1 MNEKVKGWIAQIKNF
16 WTNRTLK
23 QKSLI
28 IGLPVL
34 LVVIL
39 AVSTYFLTKENLVP
53 LYSNLS
59 PSETG
64 QIKETL
70 DSKGITSEI
79 KDNGQTI
86 FVPDNVVDELKVDL
100 ASKGIPDSGTIDYEF
115 FGTNSNFSMTDNEFN
130 VVKLEAMQN
139 ELANL
144 MKEID
149 GINNA
154 KVMINL
160 PQESV
165 WITDEAGEAS
175 ASIVLETEPGY
186 KFSQEQKTALF
197 HLVSK
202 SVPNLPTSNIVITN
216 QFFDSFDIK
225 NDGEDSELGTDIGS
239 QQTIKNNVERDV
251 QLRVQQLLGKMMGP
265 DKVAVGVTAD
275 IDFSQKKSNQDI
287 VEPVDKENIQGIAV
301 SSEKIKEAYAGSK
314 PSDGGV
320 AGTGAEDIANYQGT
334 ENSNNGDYTK
344 EEERINYDV
353 TRIKNEIVDAPYRIR
368 DLSIQLA
375 VEPPN
380 PKDVNSLPQQTIDE
394 IKQML
399 GTIVKTSID
408 KGYNVNGQELS
419 QDQVAEKVAVS
430 VSQFKGNDSTLS
442 STKSTIPLWM
452 YIAGGVLLVII
463 IVLVF
468 LLLRKRRQEEDITVE
483 DLNQSMI
490 DVPDINNETET
501 DGTVRRKQLE
511 KMAKEK
517 PEEFAKLLR
526 SWISED

>member
-1 MNEKVKGWIAQIKNF
+1 MNEKVRGWIARIKNF
-16 WTNRTLK
+16 WSNRTLK
-23 QKSLI
+23 QKSFF

-39 AVSTYFLTKENLVP
+39 AASTYFFTKENLVP

-70 DSKGITSEI
+70 DSRGITSEI

-86 FVPDNVVDELKVDL
+86 FVPDTVVDELKVDL

-115 FGTNSNFSMTDNEFN
+115 FGSNSNFSMTENEFN

-160 PQESV
+160 PEKSL
-165 WITDEAGEAS
+165 WLTDEAGEAS

-186 KFSQEQKTALF
+186 KFNTEQKTALY

-202 SVPNLPTSNIVITN
+202 SVPNLPISNIVITN
-216 QFFDSFDIK
+216 QYFDNFDIK
-225 NDGEDSELGTDIGS
+225 NEGDDTDLGTDVAS
-239 QQTIKNNVERDV
+239 QEMIKNNIEKDI
-251 QLRVQQLLGKMMGP
+251 QLQVQQLLGKMMGP
-265 DKVAVGVTAD
+265 DKVAVGVTTD
-275 IDFSQKKSNQDI
+275 IDFSQKKSKQELI
-287 VEPVDKENIQGIAV
+287 EPVDEENIKGIAV
-301 SSEKIKEAYAGSK
+301 SSEIIKEAYDGGK
-314 PSDGGV
+314 PTDGGV
-320 AGTGAEDIANYQGT
+320 AGTGDEDIANYQGS
-334 ENSNNGDYTK
+334 ENTSNGGYTK

-353 TRIKNEIVDAPYRIR
+353 NRIKNEIVDAPYRIR

-380 PKDVNSLPQQTIDE
+380 PKDVNSLPQQTIEE

-408 KGYNVNGQELS
+408 KSYNKDGVELT
-419 QDQVAEKVAVS
+419 QDQIAERVAVS
-430 VSQFKGNDSTLS
+430 VSQFKGNNAALAQPET
-442 STKSTIPLWM
+442 TIPLWM
-452 YIAGGVLLVII
+452 YIAGGALLLII
-463 IVLVF
+463 IILVF
-468 LLLRKRRQEEDITVE
+468 LLLRKRRPEEITVE
-483 DLNQSMI
+483 DLAAPLI

>member
-1 MNEKVKGWIAQIKNF
+1 MNEKVRGWIARIKNF

-23 QKSLI
+23 QKSFL

-39 AVSTYFLTKENLVP
+39 AASTYFFTKENLVP

-86 FVPDNVVDELKVDL
+86 FVPDTVVDELKVDL

-115 FGTNSNFSMTDNEFN
+115 FGSNSNFSMTDNEFN

-160 PQESV
+160 PEKSV
-165 WITDEAGEAS
+165 WVTDEAGEAS

-186 KFSQEQKTALF
+186 RFNQEQKTALY

-202 SVPNLPTSNIVITN
+202 SVPNLPISNIVITN

-225 NDGEDSELGTDIGS
+225 NEGEEPGLGTDIAS
-239 QQTIKNNVERDV
+239 QQIIKNNVEKDI

-275 IDFSQKKSNQDI
+275 IDFSQKKSNQEI

-314 PSDGGV
+314 PTDGGV
-320 AGTGAEDIANYQGT
+320 AGTGDEDIANYQG
-334 ENSNNGDYTK
+334 SDSSSNGDYTK

-353 TRIKNEIVDAPYRIR
+353 NRIKNEIVDAPYRIR

-408 KGYNVNGQELS
+408 KGYNKDGVELTP
-419 QDQVAEKVAVS
+419 DQVAEKVAVS
-430 VSQFKGNDSTLS
+430 VSQFEGNNAALA
-442 STKSTIPLWM
+442 STKTTIPLWM
-452 YIAGGVLLVII
+452 YIAGGALLLII
-463 IVLVF
+463 IILVF
-468 LLLRKRRQEEDITVE
+468 LLLRKRRQEEITVE
-483 DLNQSMI
+483 DLATPII
-490 DVPDINNETET
+490 DVPDINDETET